1 MSGSPP
7 PASAGAPA
15 PRERSG
21 RAATLV
27 ATGILLSR
35 LAGLVRQHFL
45 ARYLGL
51 SDAADA
57 FNAAF
62 RIPNFLQNLFGEG
75 VLSASFIPVY
85 ARLRASGEED
95 EAARVASAVL
105 SLLAVA
111 TSVLV
116 LLGIAATPLLIA
128 VIAPGFSGAKRE
140 LTITLVR
147 ILFPGAGLLV
157 LSAWCLGVLNSHRR
171 FLISYSAPIVWNIAI
186 IAALVWR
193 GGRVPEFDLAIVAA
207 WASVVGSAAQLLVQV
222 PTVLTLLHHFNVTW
236 DTASANVR
244 TIVSN
249 FLPVFVGRGVVQ
261 ISGYIDAVIASLLG
275 TGALAALTNAQA
287 LYMLP
292 VSLFGMSVSAAE
304 LPAMSS
310 AVGEK
315 GEVAEYLRSRL
326 EGGLRRIAFLVIPSA
341 MAFLA
346 LGRHSRGRALQIGTI
361 HAGRLGVRVEHPRRL
376 GRGAARVDARPT
388 LRVDVLRAA
397 RHAHSASLRDR
408 ARRAH
413 QRARIPVRDSAPE
426 AARHRRALGRGGA
439 HRVRGNRGMGGVRAA
454 APHAERAHRAH
465 WLAGI
470 AGRATLA
477 LGGGRGG
484 RSVGREGARRPATG
498 DSARGADDRAVR
510 RGVFWRDRCAGHSR
524 GAHDARATRATNAGV
539 VEAVGASSAWR
550 RMRTLERVRGYK
562 RSRRATTVT
571 RYLYIVPIE
580 PAEQIALKL
589 PHLPESPGV
598 YLFKDASGV
607 VLYVGKAKR
616 LRSRVRSYFGA
627 DPLATAKTRVLVR
640 QIADVETIVL
650 PTEAHALVLEA
661 NLIKEYKPRFNIAL
675 RDDKSYPYIK
685 VTINEPF
692 PRVYVTRRL
701 IDDGGRYF
709 GPYTDV
715 GAMRRAL
722 NVVKRIFTVRS
733 CRYDMPKEMP
743 ERACL
748 DYHIGRC
755 KAPVHPAPDA
765 GRVSGDDR
773 RGAAVSRWSRGGGD
787 EACARA
793 NG

>member
-7 PASAGAPA
+7 PASAGAPP

-85 ARLRASGEED
+85 ARLRANGEED

-207 WASVVGSAAQLLVQV
+207 WAAVVGSAAQLLVQV

-244 TIVSN
+244 TVVSN

-346 LGRHSRGRALQIGTI
+346 LGDILAGALFKSGRFTQADSVYVWSILAGSAVGLLASTL
-361 HAGRLGVRVEHPRRL
+361 GRLYASTYYALRDTRTPLRYAIVRVVLTSGL
-376 GRGAARVDARPT
+376 GFLFA
-388 LRVDVLRAA
+388 
-397 RHAHSASLRDR
+397 
-408 ARRAH
+408 
-413 QRARIPVRDSAPE
+413 IPLPKL
-426 AARHRRALGRGGA
+426 LGID
-439 HRVRGNRGMGGVRAA
+439 
-454 APHAERAHRAH
+454 AH
-465 WLAGI
+465 WGVAGLTASAGI
-470 AGRATLA
+470 AGWVEFVLLRRTLNARIGRTGLPASLVTRLWLSAAAAAAVAWGVKELVGPRPAILLAVLTIVPYGVVYFGVTAA
-477 LGGGRGG
+477 LGIPEVRTVLGRL
-484 RSVGREGARRPATG
+484 T
-498 DSARGADDRAVR
+498 
-510 RGVFWRDRCAGHSR
+510 
-524 GAHDARATRATNAGV
+524 
-539 VEAVGASSAWR
+539 R
-550 RMRTLERVRGYK
+550 RMPG
-562 RSRRATTVT
+562 SRK
-571 RYLYIVPIE
+571 
-580 PAEQIALKL
+580 Q
-589 PHLPESPGV
+589 
-598 YLFKDASGV
+598 
-607 VLYVGKAKR
+607 
-616 LRSRVRSYFGA
+616 
-627 DPLATAKTRVLVR
+627 
-640 QIADVETIVL
+640 
-650 PTEAHALVLEA
+650 
-661 NLIKEYKPRFNIAL
+661 
-675 RDDKSYPYIK
+675 
-685 VTINEPF
+685 
-692 PRVYVTRRL
+692 
-701 IDDGGRYF
+701 
-709 GPYTDV
+709 
-715 GAMRRAL
+715 
-722 NVVKRIFTVRS
+722 
-733 CRYDMPKEMP
+733 
-743 ERACL
+743 
-748 DYHIGRC
+748 
-755 KAPVHPAPDA
+755 
-765 GRVSGDDR
+765 
-773 RGAAVSRWSRGGGD
+773 
-787 EACARA
+787 
-793 NG
+793 